1 MKGIHGKL
9 SIRLTISG
17 KIPVILGDCLVGSAS
32 SGVTLGFKLLP
43 HKLVLLNVLAA
54 HGITARGPFQNSIVL
69 MSCLNGK
76 CLWIVFN
83 RLEDR
88 DSFTRNS

>member
-32 SGVTLGFKLLP
+32 SGVTHGFKLLP
-43 HKLVLLNVLAA
+43 HMLVLLNVLAA
-54 HGITARGPFQNSIVL
+54 HGITACGPLENSVVL

-76 CLWIVFN
+76 CPCIVFN
-83 RLEDR
+83 RQEDR
-88 DSFTRNS
+88 DSFTGNS